1 MKRNIQFMR
10 IALSQINSKL
20 ANFEYNQKKIIQE
33 IQSLAGKK
41 AELIVFPEA
50 VLFGYHPFDL
60 LERKKLIDHQVRA
73 LNKILKFIPKNC
85 YVLIGGFEPNVNQ
98 QGRPYYNSA
107 FLCTHKKVVKTFK
120 KELLPTGDV
129 FDEARFIEKGNLKNN
144 FFKIKNKTF
153 FITICEDIWAWGN
166 KKSEKSEYSK
176 NPLLGVPKR
185 KIDLVINMS
194 ASPFHLE
201 KDKQRL
207 YVTTQT
213 ARHFKAPVL
222 YVNLVGA
229 QDEIIYDGRSFLIDQ
244 KGEKQFELSA
254 FEEDQNV
261 FDLET
266 FKMWSSVQNKKLKSV
281 DLLRKALVLGIK
293 DFTNKTGLKKV
304 HLGLSGGIDSALVAC
319 LAVDAVGPQNVSL
332 FALPT
337 VYNSKDSFD
346 VAVQLSKNIGINLQT
361 IPIQPIFENIQESLK
376 EHLNIKE
383 FSVVHENLQSR
394 IRGLLMMA
402 VSNHTGSL
410 LLTTGNKTELAC
422 GYATLYGDMCGG
434 LAPIGDLTKKQVYDL
449 CRLYNLE
456 HEVIP
461 NYIISRPP
469 SAELRPNQ
477 KDQDSLPEYDM
488 LDKAVVQIVEKKA
501 LVSSKVEKWLYPVL
515 MRTEFKRWQAP
526 PVLKVTAHSFGRG
539 RRYPI
544 AHSAIE

>member
-1 MKRNIQFMR
+1 MR

-20 ANFEYNQKKIIQE
+20 ADFNYNKEKIIQE
-33 IQSLAGKK
+33 IQSLAEKK

-50 VLFGYHPFDL
+50 ALFGYHPFDL
-60 LERKKLIDHQVRA
+60 LERKKLIKNQIHA
-73 LNKILKFIPKNC
+73 LKEILKHIPQNC
-85 YVLIGGFEPNVNQ
+85 YVLIGGFEPNSNKK
-98 QGRPYYNSA
+98 GRPYFNSA
-107 FLCTHKKVVKTFK
+107 FLCTHKKIVKVFR

-129 FDEARFIEKGNLKNN
+129 FDEARFIEKGDIKNN

-153 FITICEDIWAWGN
+153 YLTICEDIWAWGN
-166 KKSEKSEYSK
+166 SDKEKSEYSS
-176 NPLLGVPKR
+176 NPLLKVPQK
-185 KIDLVINMS
+185 KIDLIINMS

-201 KDKQRL
+201 KQKQRL
-207 YVTTQT
+207 FVTTKT
-213 ARHFKAPVL
+213 AKLFKAPVL

-229 QDEIIYDGRSFLIDQ
+229 QDEIIYDGRSFLIDK
-244 KGEKQFELSA
+244 KGSVRFELSA

-261 FDLET
+261 FNLNT
-266 FKMWSSVQNKKLKSV
+266 FEVWSSRNSTKLSSTEI
-281 DLLRKALVLGIK
+281 LRKALILGIK
-293 DFTNKTGLKKV
+293 DFTDKTGLKKI

-319 LAVDAVGPQNVSL
+319 LAVDAVGPQNVAL

-337 VYNSKDSFD
+337 VYNSTESYD
-346 VAVQLSKNIGINLQT
+346 VATQLAKNIGVSLQS
-361 IPIQPIFENIQESLK
+361 IPIQPIFENIQKSLK
-376 EHLNIKE
+376 EHLDIKQ

-434 LAPIGDLTKKQVYDL
+434 LAPIGDLTKKQVYEL
-449 CRLYNLE
+449 CRSYNKE
-456 HEVIP
+456 YEVIP
-461 NYIISRPP
+461 TFIINRPP

-477 KDQDSLPEYDM
+477 KDQDSLPEYDV
-488 LDKAVVQIVEKKA
+488 LDKAVTQLVEKK
-501 LVSSKVEKWLYPVL
+501 SSVTTKTEKWLYPVL
-515 MRTEFKRWQAP
+515 MRNEFKRWQAP

-544 AHSAIE
+544 AHAAKE